1 MGGKDSEGLIML
13 AQKQFYTS
21 PITADKSIDYTD
33 TAGII
38 AYIHTFFHFFTIFI
52 ISYLWYSILIT
63 LLYNGIFY
71 NNSKQK
77 NHNKIQNVSTVASLS
92 RNGGIFTS
100 NTNNNKGWTEQEE
113 YINIVIE
120 ETKKEQLDKYELISN
135 HRN

>member
-1 MGGKDSEGLIML
+1 MGGKDFEGLIML

-77 NHNKIQNVSTVASLS
+77 NHNKIQNVSTVASL
-92 RNGGIFTS
+92 
-100 NTNNNKGWTEQEE
+100 
-113 YINIVIE
+113 
-120 ETKKEQLDKYELISN
+120 
-135 HRN
+135 